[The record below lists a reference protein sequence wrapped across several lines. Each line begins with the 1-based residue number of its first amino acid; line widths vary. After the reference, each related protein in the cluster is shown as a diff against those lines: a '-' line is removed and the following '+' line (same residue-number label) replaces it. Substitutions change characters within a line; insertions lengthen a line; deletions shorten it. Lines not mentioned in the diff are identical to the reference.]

1 MSYRTRQVLAIF
13 IVLVIAFGWLITVK
27 GIGPID
33 SIKDRMSLGLD
44 IKGGVYVVMEAD
56 KKDIKKMDDD
66 QLREVM
72 EQTQTVI
79 ENRIN
84 ANGLGEPTITIEGD
98 NRLRVEI
105 PEVED
110 PEEAIELIG
119 ATAKLQF
126 MLADGTVVLEGDN
139 VKNAEA
145 GRDDQSTGY
154 AVNLKFDNEG
164 ANKFGEATTKAYNG
178 EVTSTMEGVGNGAI
192 AIVLDG
198 NIISAPN
205 VNEPILGGKCTITG
219 DFTQEEAQLLA
230 AQINGGSL
238 PITLNE
244 VSSSVQSASIGY
256 KALEMSVY
264 AGLIGLLVILL
275 LMLYVYRGLG
285 LAADIALL
293 LYVVLILNIMAY
305 MGNVLTLPG
314 IAGIIVGIGMAV
326 DANVII
332 FSRIREEIMLG
343 RTVRVAADTGTKRAM
358 TTIVDSQITTLIAA
372 VILYEIGTSAVKGFA
387 YTFMI
392 SIIVSIF
399 TAVVI
404 TQLYVKL
411 FAQTERFQTKQFFGV
426 REDNSAVFAL
436 KKTLPFMSKRK
447 IFYCVSACI
456 LIIGLAF
463 GLIRGLNYGIDFTGG
478 TMIQMDMGKQ
488 VKISEVEKAI
498 AKYDLDPEI
507 IYAGNDNSQIVIRTI
522 DSLEKADRTK
532 VIDTINETFGTT
544 DEDVLAEEFF
554 GPSVGK
560 ELRNNAILAII
571 IAAICMMIYIRI
583 RFSQWKFGA
592 ASMMGVLH
600 DVLIVISFYAIFGI
614 TVNNPF
620 IAGILTVVGYSI
632 NDTIVIFDRV
642 RENIRYMKR
651 GTLLE
656 TIDQSISQTF
666 GRSLMTSITTIV
678 VMVPMVIM
686 AGSAI
691 REFVFPLMVGVIAG
705 TYSSICVCSPLYYEL
720 GKGQRTSEYQ
730 KQIKEAE
737 KKAKKKKKYI
747 GAPKKEKV
755 NKNDQVDVKT
765 PEMDEI
771 AETPVTEAVETPIES
786 APAEAK
792 APVEAEAVE
801 AESSDA
807 VAVESTAAE
816 AAGEA
821 AEAAKPI
828 ANNKANV
835 NKKRSK
841 RYVKGNQKRD

>member
-1 MSYRTRQVLAIF
+1 MSYRVRQVLAIL
-13 IVLVIAFGWLITVK
+13 IVLIVAFGWLITVK

-56 KKDIKKMDDD
+56 KNDIAKYSDDE
-66 QLREVM
+66 LREVM

-84 ANGLGEPTITIEGD
+84 ANGLGEPTITIEGK

-126 MLADGTVVLEGDN
+126 MLADGTVVLEGEN

-154 AVNLKFDNEG
+154 AVNLKFDSKG
-164 ANKFGEATTKAYNG
+164 ADKFGEATTKAYNG
-178 EVTSTMEGVGNGAI
+178 EVTSTMDGVGSGAI

-205 VNEPILGGKCTITG
+205 VNEPILGGRCSITG

-238 PITLNE
+238 PITLTE
-244 VSSSVQSASIGY
+244 VTSSVQSASIGY

-264 AGLIGLLVILL
+264 AGLIGLLLILL

-343 RTVRVAADTGTKRAM
+343 RTVRVATDTGSKRAM

-392 SIIVSIF
+392 SIIISIF
-399 TAVVI
+399 TAVFI

-411 FAQTERFQTKQFFGV
+411 FADTERFQKKTFFGV
-426 REDNSAVFAL
+426 RENNTAVFAL
-436 KKTLPFMSKRK
+436 KRVLPVMSKRK
-447 IFYCVSACI
+447 IFYCISAGI

-488 VKISEVEKAI
+488 VKISEVEKTLAPFN
-498 AKYDLDPEI
+498 LDPEI
-507 IYAGNDNSQIVIRTI
+507 IYAGSDNSQIVIRTI
-522 DSLEKADRTK
+522 ESLEKAERAE
-532 VIDTINETFGTT
+532 VIDAINEEFGTT

-583 RFSQWKFGA
+583 RFRQWKFGG
-592 ASMMGVLH
+592 ASMLGVLH

-632 NDTIVIFDRV
+632 NDTIVIFDRI

-651 GTLLE
+651 GTLME

-666 GRSLMTSITTIV
+666 GRSLMTSITTII

-705 TYSSICVCSPLYYEL
+705 TYSSICVCSPIYYEL
-720 GKGQRTSEYQ
+720 GRGGRTSEYQ
-730 KQIKEAE
+730 KQIREAE
-737 KKAKKKKKYI
+737 KKATKKGKKAYP
-747 GAPKKEKV
+747 GLPKKTTVKKSKAEDAKV
-755 NKNDQVDVKT
+755 LENEVLEPMVEE
-765 PEMDEI
+765 PIVE
-771 AETPVTEAVETPIES
+771 AEAKALETEAVEAVETAEP
-786 APAEAK
+786 AAEAVE
-792 APVEAEAVE
+792 AVEAEAVE
-801 AESSDA
+801 A
-807 VAVESTAAE
+807 AE
-816 AAGEA
+816 APEPKA
-821 AEAAKPI
+821 PV

-841 RYVKGNQKRD
+841 RYVKGNQNN

>member
-27 GIGPID
+27 GIGPIE

-56 KKDIKKMDDD
+56 KNDIKKMNDDE
-66 QLREVM
+66 LREVM

-84 ANGLGEPTITIEGD
+84 ANGLGEPTITIEGE

-139 VKNAEA
+139 VKDAEA

-154 AVNLKFDNEG
+154 AVNLRFDSEG
-164 ANKFGEATTKAYNG
+164 ANKFGEATTKAFNG
-178 EVTSTMEGVGNGAI
+178 EVTSTMDGVGSGAI
-192 AIVLDG
+192 AIMLDG

-205 VNEPILGGKCTITG
+205 VNEPILGGKCSITG

-244 VSSSVQSASIGY
+244 VTSSVQSASIGY

-264 AGLIGLLVILL
+264 AGLIGLVLILL
-275 LMLYVYRGLG
+275 LMIFVYRGLG

-293 LYVVLILNIMAY
+293 LYVVLILNIMSY

-343 RTVRVAADTGTKRAM
+343 RTVRVAAETGTKRAM

-411 FAQTERFQTKQFFGV
+411 FSQTESMQKKIFFGV
-426 REDNSAVFAL
+426 RADNSAIFSL

-447 IFYCVSACI
+447 IFYCISAGV

-463 GLIRGLNYGIDFTGG
+463 GLVRGLNYGIDFTGG

-498 AKYDLDPEI
+498 SKYDLNPEI
-507 IYAGNDNSQIVIRTI
+507 IYSGSDNSQIVIRTI
-522 DSLEKADRTK
+522 ESLEKAEREE
-532 VIDTINETFGTT
+532 VIDSINETFGTT
-544 DEDVLAEEFF
+544 DDDVLAQEFF

-583 RFSQWKFGA
+583 RFRQWKFGA
-592 ASMMGVLH
+592 ASMLGVLH

-620 IAGILTVVGYSI
+620 IAGVLTVVGYSI

-666 GRSLMTSITTIV
+666 GRSLMTSITTII
-678 VMVPMVIM
+678 VMVPMVIL
-686 AGSAI
+686 AGEAI

-720 GKGQRTSEYQ
+720 GRSTRTSEYQ

-747 GAPKKEKV
+747 GAPKKDKIDKKEDLKEDL
-755 NKNDQVDVKT
+755 K
-765 PEMDEI
+765 
-771 AETPVTEAVETPIES
+771 ETPVNETPIETAEVAAENGDAAIES
-786 APAEAK
+786 AEAEPIK
-792 APVEAEAVE
+792 PV
-801 AESSDA
+801 
-807 VAVESTAAE
+807 
-816 AAGEA
+816 
-821 AEAAKPI
+821 

-841 RYVKGNQKRD
+841 RYVKGNQNRN

>member
-1 MSYRTRQVLAIF
+1 MSYTVRKVLAII
-13 IVLVIAFGWLITVK
+13 IVLIIAFGWLITVK
-27 GIGPID
+27 GVGPID

-44 IKGGVYVVMEAD
+44 IKGGVYVIMEAD
-56 KKDIKKMDDD
+56 KNDIKKYSDDE
-66 QLREVM
+66 LREVM

-84 ANGLGEPTITIEGD
+84 ANGLGEPTITIEGQ

-105 PEVED
+105 PEVDD

-164 ANKFGEATTKAYNG
+164 ANKFGEATTKAFNG
-178 EVTSTMEGVGNGAI
+178 EVTSTIEGVGSGAI

-205 VNEPILGGKCTITG
+205 VNEPILGGRCSITG
-219 DFTQEEAQLLA
+219 DFSQEEAQLLA

-244 VSSSVQSASIGY
+244 VTSSVQSASIGY

-264 AGLIGLLVILL
+264 AGLIGLLCIML
-275 LMLYVYRGLG
+275 LMLYVYRGMG

-293 LYVVLILNIMAY
+293 LYVVLILNIMSY

-343 RTVRVAADTGTKRAM
+343 RTVRVASDTGTKRAM

-411 FAQTERFQTKQFFGV
+411 FAQTERCQTKSFFGV
-426 REDNSAVFAL
+426 RENNTAVFAL

-447 IFYCVSACI
+447 IFYCISAGI

-498 AKYDLDPEI
+498 SKYDLDPEI
-507 IYAGNDNSQIVIRTI
+507 IYAGSDNSQIIIRTI
-522 DSLEKADRTK
+522 QSLEKADRAK
-532 VIDTINETFGTT
+532 VINAINDEFGTT
-544 DEDVLAEEFF
+544 DEDLLAEEFF

-583 RFSQWKFGA
+583 RFRQWKFGA

-651 GTLLE
+651 GTLME

-666 GRSLMTSITTIV
+666 GRSLMTSITTII

-720 GKGQRTSEYQ
+720 GRRDRTSEYQ

-737 KKAKKKKKYI
+737 KKAKKKKKYV
-747 GAPKKEKV
+747 GAPKKDKKLDQIQAKAIEKE
-755 NKNDQVDVKT
+755 T
-765 PEMDEI
+765 PVVETPVVETPVETPAEAP
-771 AETPVTEAVETPIES
+771 AETPVETVTAEAEAAVETVE
-786 APAEAK
+786 AEAAK
-792 APVEAEAVE
+792 APV
-801 AESSDA
+801 
-807 VAVESTAAE
+807 
-816 AAGEA
+816 
-821 AEAAKPI
+821 

-841 RYVKGNQKRD
+841 RYVKGNQNK

>member
-1 MSYRTRQVLAIF
+1 MYISEERMSYRVRQILAII
-13 IVLVIAFGWLITVK
+13 IVLITAFGWLITVN
-27 GIGPID
+27 GIGAID
-33 SIKDRMSLGLD
+33 PIKDRMSLGLD

-56 KKDIKKMDDD
+56 KKEIKNLSDDE
-66 QLREVM
+66 LRQAM

-84 ANGLGEPTITIEGD
+84 ANGLGEPTITIEGQ

-126 MLADGTVVLEGDN
+126 MLADGTVVLEGEN

-164 ANKFGEATTKAYNG
+164 ANKFGEATTKAFNG

-205 VNEPILGGKCTITG
+205 VNEPILGGRCSITG
-219 DFTQEEAQLLA
+219 DFTLDEAQLLA
-230 AQINGGSL
+230 AQINGGAL
-238 PITLNE
+238 PITLHE
-244 VSSSVQSASIGY
+244 VTSSVQSATIGY

-264 AGLIGLLVILL
+264 AGLIGLLLIML

-285 LAADIALL
+285 FAADLALL
-293 LYVVLILNIMAY
+293 LYVVLILNIMSY

-343 RTVRVAADTGTKRAM
+343 RTVRVASETGTKRAM

-399 TAVVI
+399 TAVMI

-411 FAQTERFQTKQFFGV
+411 FAQTERFQKKTFFGV
-426 REDNSAVFAL
+426 RKDNTAVFAL

-447 IFYCVSACI
+447 IFYCISAGI

-498 AKYDLDPEI
+498 SKYDLNPEI
-507 IYAGNDNSQIVIRTI
+507 IYAGSDNTQIVIRSI
-522 DSLEKADRTK
+522 ESLEKAERAE
-532 VIDTINETFGTT
+532 VIDAINETFGTT
-544 DEDVLAEEFF
+544 DEDVLSEEFF

-583 RFSQWKFGA
+583 RFRQWKFGM
-592 ASMMGVLH
+592 ASMLGVLH

-632 NDTIVIFDRV
+632 NDTIVIFDRL

-651 GTLLE
+651 GTLME

-666 GRSLMTSITTIV
+666 GRSLMTSITTII

-686 AGSAI
+686 AGDAI
-691 REFVFPLMVGVIAG
+691 REFVLPLMCGVIAG
-705 TYSSICVCSPLYYEL
+705 TYSSICVCSPIYFEL
-720 GKGQRTSEYQ
+720 GRSDRTSEYQ
-730 KQIKEAE
+730 KQIREAE
-737 KKAKKKKKYI
+737 KKAKKKAKSGKKYV
-747 GAPKKEKV
+747 GAVK
-755 NKNDQVDVKT
+755 KNDTKEDQVLETKALEEDVLEPVETAEEQILDQT
-765 PEMDEI
+765 PEI
-771 AETPVTEAVETPIES
+771 SAEVET
-786 APAEAK
+786 
-792 APVEAEAVE
+792 AEAVE
-801 AESSDA
+801 SAETDA
-807 VAVESTAAE
+807 V
-816 AAGEA
+816 EA
-821 AEAAKPI
+821 AEEAPA

-841 RYVKGNQKRD
+841 RYVKGNQNK

>member
-1 MSYRTRQVLAIF
+1 MYISEERMSYRVRQILAII
-13 IVLVIAFGWLITVK
+13 IVLITAFGWLITVN
-27 GIGPID
+27 GIGAID
-33 SIKDRMSLGLD
+33 PIKDRMSLGLD

-56 KKDIKKMDDD
+56 KKEIKNLSDDE
-66 QLREVM
+66 LRQAM

-84 ANGLGEPTITIEGD
+84 ANGLGEPTITIEGQ

-126 MLADGTVVLEGDN
+126 MLADGTVVLEGEN

-164 ANKFGEATTKAYNG
+164 ANKFGEATTKAFNG

-205 VNEPILGGKCTITG
+205 VNEPILGGRCSITG
-219 DFTQEEAQLLA
+219 DFTLDEAQLLA
-230 AQINGGSL
+230 AQINGGAL
-238 PITLNE
+238 PITLHE
-244 VSSSVQSASIGY
+244 VTSSVQSATIGY

-264 AGLIGLLVILL
+264 AGLIGLLLIML

-285 LAADIALL
+285 FAADLALM
-293 LYVVLILNIMAY
+293 LYVVLILNIMSY

-343 RTVRVAADTGTKRAM
+343 RTVRVASETGTKRAM

-411 FAQTERFQTKQFFGV
+411 FAQTERFQKKTFFGV
-426 REDNSAVFAL
+426 RKDNTAVFAL

-447 IFYCVSACI
+447 VFYCISAGI

-498 AKYDLDPEI
+498 SKYDLNPEI
-507 IYAGNDNSQIVIRTI
+507 IYAGSDNTQIVIRSI
-522 DSLEKADRTK
+522 ESLEKAERAE
-532 VIDTINETFGTT
+532 VIDAINETFGTT
-544 DEDVLAEEFF
+544 DEDVLSEEFF

-583 RFSQWKFGA
+583 RFRQWKFGM
-592 ASMMGVLH
+592 ASMLGVLH

-632 NDTIVIFDRV
+632 NDTIVIFDRL

-651 GTLLE
+651 GTLME

-666 GRSLMTSITTIV
+666 GRSLMTSITTII

-686 AGSAI
+686 AGDAI
-691 REFVFPLMVGVIAG
+691 REFVLPLMCGVIAG
-705 TYSSICVCSPLYYEL
+705 TYSSICVCSPIYFEL
-720 GKGQRTSEYQ
+720 GRSDRTSEYQ
-730 KQIKEAE
+730 KQIREAE
-737 KKAKKKKKYI
+737 KKAKKKAKSGKKYV
-747 GAPKKEKV
+747 GAVK
-755 NKNDQVDVKT
+755 KNDTKEDQVLETKALEEDVLEPVETAEEQILDQT
-765 PEMDEI
+765 PEI
-771 AETPVTEAVETPIES
+771 SAEVET
-786 APAEAK
+786 
-792 APVEAEAVE
+792 AEAVE
-801 AESSDA
+801 SAETDA
-807 VAVESTAAE
+807 V
-816 AAGEA
+816 EA
-821 AEAAKPI
+821 AEEAPA

-841 RYVKGNQKRD
+841 RYVKGNQNK

>member
-1 MSYRTRQVLAIF
+1 MSYRVRQVLAIL
-13 IVLVIAFGWLITVK
+13 IVLIVAFGWLITVK

-56 KKDIKKMDDD
+56 KNDIAKYSDDE
-66 QLREVM
+66 LREVM

-84 ANGLGEPTITIEGD
+84 ANGLGEPTITIEGK

-126 MLADGTVVLEGDN
+126 MLADGTVVLEGEN

-154 AVNLKFDNEG
+154 AVNLKFDSKG
-164 ANKFGEATTKAYNG
+164 ADKFGEATTKAYNG
-178 EVTSTMEGVGNGAI
+178 EVTSTMDGVGSGAI

-205 VNEPILGGKCTITG
+205 VNEPILGGRCSITG

-238 PITLNE
+238 PITLTE
-244 VSSSVQSASIGY
+244 VTSSVQSASIGY

-264 AGLIGLLVILL
+264 AGLIGLLLILL

-343 RTVRVAADTGTKRAM
+343 RTVRVATDTGSKRAM

-392 SIIVSIF
+392 SIIISIF
-399 TAVVI
+399 TAVFI

-411 FAQTERFQTKQFFGV
+411 FADTERFQKKTFFGV
-426 REDNSAVFAL
+426 RENNTAVFAL
-436 KKTLPFMSKRK
+436 KRVLPVMSKRK
-447 IFYCVSACI
+447 IFYCISAGI

-488 VKISEVEKAI
+488 VKISEVEKTLAPFN
-498 AKYDLDPEI
+498 LDPEI
-507 IYAGNDNSQIVIRTI
+507 IYAGSDNSQIVIRTI
-522 DSLEKADRTK
+522 ESLEKAERAE
-532 VIDTINETFGTT
+532 VIDAINEEFGTT

-583 RFSQWKFGA
+583 RFRQWKFGG
-592 ASMMGVLH
+592 ASMLGVLH

-632 NDTIVIFDRV
+632 NDTIVIFDRI

-651 GTLLE
+651 GTLME

-666 GRSLMTSITTIV
+666 GRSLMTSITTII

-705 TYSSICVCSPLYYEL
+705 TYSSICVCSPIYYEL
-720 GKGQRTSEYQ
+720 GRGGRTSEYQ
-730 KQIKEAE
+730 KQIREAE
-737 KKAKKKKKYI
+737 KKAKKKGKKAYP
-747 GAPKKEKV
+747 GLPKKTTVKKSKAEDAKV
-755 NKNDQVDVKT
+755 LENEVLEPMVEE
-765 PEMDEI
+765 PIVE
-771 AETPVTEAVETPIES
+771 AEAKALETEAVEAVETAE
-786 APAEAK
+786 PAVEAVE
-792 APVEAEAVE
+792 AVEAEAVE
-801 AESSDA
+801 A
-807 VAVESTAAE
+807 AE
-816 AAGEA
+816 APEPKA
-821 AEAAKPI
+821 PV

-841 RYVKGNQKRD
+841 RYVKGNQNN

>member
-27 GIGPID
+27 GIGPIE

-56 KKDIKKMDDD
+56 KNDIKKMNDDE
-66 QLREVM
+66 LREVM

-84 ANGLGEPTITIEGD
+84 ANGLGEPTITIEGE

-139 VKNAEA
+139 VKDAEA

-154 AVNLKFDNEG
+154 AVNLRFDSEG
-164 ANKFGEATTKAYNG
+164 ANKFGEATTKAFNG
-178 EVTSTMEGVGNGAI
+178 EVTSTMDGVGSGAI
-192 AIVLDG
+192 AIMLDG

-205 VNEPILGGKCTITG
+205 VNEPILGGKCSITG

-244 VSSSVQSASIGY
+244 VTSSVQSASIGY

-264 AGLIGLLVILL
+264 AGLIGLVLILL
-275 LMLYVYRGLG
+275 LMIFVYRGLG
-285 LAADIALL
+285 MAADIALL
-293 LYVVLILNIMAY
+293 LYVVLILNIMSY

-343 RTVRVAADTGTKRAM
+343 RTVRVAAETGTKRAM

-411 FAQTERFQTKQFFGV
+411 FSQTESMQKKIFFGV
-426 REDNSAVFAL
+426 RADNSAIFSL

-447 IFYCVSACI
+447 IFYCISAGV

-463 GLIRGLNYGIDFTGG
+463 GLVRGLNYGIDFTGG

-498 AKYDLDPEI
+498 SKYDLNPEI
-507 IYAGNDNSQIVIRTI
+507 IYSGSDNSQIVIRTI
-522 DSLEKADRTK
+522 ESLEKAEREE
-532 VIDTINETFGTT
+532 VIDSINETFGTT
-544 DEDVLAEEFF
+544 DDDVLAQEFF

-583 RFSQWKFGA
+583 RFRQWKFGA
-592 ASMMGVLH
+592 ASMLGVLH

-620 IAGILTVVGYSI
+620 IAGVLTVVGYSI

-666 GRSLMTSITTIV
+666 GRSLMTSITTII
-678 VMVPMVIM
+678 VMVPMVIL
-686 AGSAI
+686 AGEAI

-720 GKGQRTSEYQ
+720 GRSTRTSEYQ

-747 GAPKKEKV
+747 GAPKKDKIDKKENLKEDL
-755 NKNDQVDVKT
+755 K
-765 PEMDEI
+765 
-771 AETPVTEAVETPIES
+771 ETPVNETPIKETET
-786 APAEAK
+786 PIKEPVAE
-792 APVEAEAVE
+792 PVETAEVAAENGDAAIESTE
-801 AESSDA
+801 AEPI
-807 VAVESTAAE
+807 
-816 AAGEA
+816 
-821 AEAAKPI
+821 KPV

-841 RYVKGNQKRD
+841 RYVKGNQNRN

>member
-1 MSYRTRQVLAIF
+1 MSYTVRKVLAII
-13 IVLVIAFGWLITVK
+13 IVLIIAFGWLITVK
-27 GIGPID
+27 GVGPID

-44 IKGGVYVVMEAD
+44 IKGGVYVIMEAD
-56 KKDIKKMDDD
+56 KNDIKKYSDDE
-66 QLREVM
+66 LREVM

-84 ANGLGEPTITIEGD
+84 ANGLGEPTITIEGQ

-105 PEVED
+105 PEVDD

-164 ANKFGEATTKAYNG
+164 ANKFGEATTKAFNG
-178 EVTSTMEGVGNGAI
+178 EVTSTIEGVGSGAI

-205 VNEPILGGKCTITG
+205 VNEPILGGRCSITG
-219 DFTQEEAQLLA
+219 DFSQEEAQLLA

-244 VSSSVQSASIGY
+244 VTSSVQSASIGY

-264 AGLIGLLVILL
+264 AGLIGLLCIML
-275 LMLYVYRGLG
+275 LMLYVYRGMG

-293 LYVVLILNIMAY
+293 LYVVLILNIMSY

-343 RTVRVAADTGTKRAM
+343 RTVRVASDTGTKRAM

-411 FAQTERFQTKQFFGV
+411 FAQTERCQTKSFFGV
-426 REDNSAVFAL
+426 RENNTAVFAL

-447 IFYCVSACI
+447 IFYCISAGI

-498 AKYDLDPEI
+498 SKYDLDPEI
-507 IYAGNDNSQIVIRTI
+507 IYAGSDNSQIIIRTI
-522 DSLEKADRTK
+522 QSLEKADRAK
-532 VIDTINETFGTT
+532 VINAINDKFGTT
-544 DEDVLAEEFF
+544 DEDLLAEEFF

-583 RFSQWKFGA
+583 RFRQWKFGA

-651 GTLLE
+651 GTLME

-666 GRSLMTSITTIV
+666 GRSLMTSITTII

-720 GKGQRTSEYQ
+720 GRRDRTSEYQ

-737 KKAKKKKKYI
+737 KKAKKKKKYV
-747 GAPKKEKV
+747 GAPKKDKKLDQIEAKAIEKE
-755 NKNDQVDVKT
+755 T
-765 PEMDEI
+765 PVVETPVVETPVETPAEAP
-771 AETPVTEAVETPIES
+771 AETPVETVTAEAEAAVET
-786 APAEAK
+786 
-792 APVEAEAVE
+792 VEAEA
-801 AESSDA
+801 
-807 VAVESTAAE
+807 
-816 AAGEA
+816 
-821 AEAAKPI
+821 AKASV

-841 RYVKGNQKRD
+841 RYVKGNQNK

>member
-1 MSYRTRQVLAIF
+1 MSYRARQILAIF

-33 SIKDRMSLGLD
+33 PLKDRMNLGLD

-56 KKDIKKMDDD
+56 KNDIEKMDKEE
-66 QLREVM
+66 LRETM

-105 PEVED
+105 PQVDD

-154 AVNLKFDNEG
+154 AVNLKFDREG
-164 ANKFGEATTKAYNG
+164 TDLFGKATTKAYNG
-178 EVTSTMEGVGNGAI
+178 EVTSTMEGVGSGSI

-205 VNEPILGGKCTITG
+205 VNEPILAGKCSITG
-219 DFTQEEAQLLA
+219 HFTQEEAQLLA

-244 VSSSVQSASIGY
+244 VTASVQSASIGY
-256 KALEMSVY
+256 NALEMSIY
-264 AGLIGLLVILL
+264 AGLIGLFLVML
-275 LMLYVYRGLG
+275 LMLYAYRGLG
-285 LAADIALL
+285 AAADLALL
-293 LYVVLILNIMAY
+293 LYIVLILNIMAY

-314 IAGIIVGIGMAV
+314 IAGIIVGVGMAV

-332 FSRIREEIMLG
+332 FSRIREEILLG
-343 RTVRVAADTGTKRAM
+343 RTVRVASETGFKRAM
-358 TTIVDSQITTLIAA
+358 TTIIDSQITTLIAA
-372 VILYEIGTSAVKGFA
+372 FILYEIGTSAVRGFA

-392 SIIVSIF
+392 SIMVSIF
-399 TAVVI
+399 TAVFI

-411 FAQTERFQTKQFFGV
+411 FAQTEKFQKKTFFGIQS
-426 REDNSAVFAL
+426 DNTAVFTL
-436 KKTLPFMSKRK
+436 RRTLPFMSKK
-447 IFYCVSACI
+447 KLFYCISAGI

-463 GLIRGLNYGIDFTGG
+463 GLARGLNYGIDFTGG

-488 VKISEVEKAI
+488 VKISEVQDAI
-498 AKYDLDPEI
+498 KEYDLNAEI
-507 IYAGNDNSQIVIRTI
+507 IYSGNDNSQIVIRTI
-522 DSLEKADRTK
+522 QSLKKADREN
-532 VIDTINETFGTT
+532 VIASINEKFGTT
-544 DEDVLAEEFF
+544 DEDVLSQEFF

-560 ELRNNAILAII
+560 ELRNNAILAIV

-583 RFSQWKFGA
+583 RFKQWKFGGA
-592 ASMMGVLH
+592 AMLGVLH
-600 DVLIVISFYAIFGI
+600 DVLIVVSFYAIFGI

-632 NDTIVIFDRV
+632 NDTIVIFDRL
-642 RENIRYMKR
+642 RENISYMKR
-651 GTLLE
+651 GSLLE

-666 GRSLMTSITTIV
+666 GRSLMTSITTII
-678 VMVPMVIM
+678 VMIPMVIM
-686 AGSAI
+686 AGEAI
-691 REFVFPLMVGVIAG
+691 REFVLPLMVGIIAG

-720 GKGQRTSEYQ
+720 GRGDSISEYQ
-730 KQIKEAE
+730 KQVRGAEKEAR
-737 KKAKKKKKYI
+737 KKAKSGRKYPGI
-747 GAPKKEKV
+747 VKADQKNQPEGKV
-755 NKNDQVDVKT
+755 RE
-765 PEMDEI
+765 PL
-771 AETPVTEAVETPIES
+771 AE
-786 APAEAK
+786 
-792 APVEAEAVE
+792 
-801 AESSDA
+801 
-807 VAVESTAAE
+807 TAAE
-816 AAGEA
+816 AEA
-821 AEAAKPI
+821 PV

-841 RYVKGNQKRD
+841 RYVKGNQNRK